1 MDQAR
6 RCTEL
11 TPSFF
16 AVIDVI
22 TKRGA
27 DFKGAEVSA
36 DAGSLNT
43 YRDRA
48 TYGMKSRSGTDWL
61 LSGTYFHSLGNK
73 RLFYPEFD
81 SPVTNSGFAIDA
93 DSGRFGSLF
102 GSTQYRGLRLE
113 AAYVSRDKFVPT
125 APFGAVF
132 NDPRTNTLDARGYVD
147 LSYDREFG
155 DHWELLARMAYDWY
169 RYHGVYVMDY
179 TGDGVPLY
187 SLNEDYSQ
195 GQWWTAQ
202 AEVSRTFLEKHHITI
217 GTEQRFNTQQ
227 DQWNY
232 DLPSHD
238 THLNDRRSSTVAAVY
253 AQDQY
258 KILRNLI
265 LSAGLRY
272 DHYQTFGG
280 SLNPRFALI
289 YRPWER
295 TAVKV
300 IYGQAFRAPN
310 AFELYYTDQIS
321 EEGNPHL
328 RPESVKTTELICE
341 QYFLKRA
348 HLSACLVSTT
358 PAMDSSTWSPIPPTI
373 CCNFRI
379 PKTSSARELNSRW
392 AENGPAGGKFDWLT
406 RSSNP
411 TIPKTARTNLPPPDN
426 CRRST

>member
-1 MDQAR
+1 
-6 RCTEL
+6 
-11 TPSFF
+11 
-16 AVIDVI
+16 VIDVI